1 MPSAGVTELL
11 LEWSQGNKAALNR
24 LMPLVYEELRL
35 VARNHLYREDAGH
48 TLPSTAIVHEA
59 YLRLVNQDR
68 VQWRNRA
75 HFFAVASQMIRR
87 ILVDH
92 ARERDAQKRGSGRP
106 RLELQEAVAMANRRD
121 VDILA
126 LDDALLELERL
137 DAEQAHVVELR
148 FFGGLTIPEAAE
160 AIGASA
166 STVQRHWTTAKA
178 WLFDQ
183 LAHADGAGGRYDA

>member
-1 MPSAGVTELL
+1 MPAAGVTELL
-11 LEWSQGNKAALNR
+11 IEWSQGDKAALNR
-24 LMPLVYEELRL
+24 LMPLVYEELRI
-35 VARNHLYREDAGH
+35 VARNYLWREDAGH
-48 TLPSTAIVHEA
+48 TLPSTAIVHET
-59 YLRLVNQDR
+59 YLRLVDQDR

-92 ARERDAQKRGSGRP
+92 ARERDAQKRGSGVR
-106 RLELQEAVAMANRRD
+106 RLALEEAFAVPERRD
-121 VDILA
+121 IDVVA
-126 LDDALLELERL
+126 LDDALNELARL

-160 AIGASA
+160 AIGSSA

-183 LAHADGAGGRYDA
+183 LARADAAGGIQ

>member
-1 MPSAGVTELL
+1 MPGAGVTELL
-11 LEWSQGNKAALNR
+11 IEWSHGDKAALNR
-24 LMPLVYEELRL
+24 LMPLVYDELRV
-35 VARNHLYREDAGH
+35 VARNHLWREDAGH

-59 YLRLVNQDR
+59 YLRLVDQDR

-75 HFFAVASQMIRR
+75 HFFAVAAQMIRR

-92 ARERDAQKRGSGRP
+92 ARERHAQKRGGTAT
-106 RLELQEAVAMANRRD
+106 RLALDEALLIPHRH
-121 VDILA
+121 DIDLVA
-126 LDDALLELERL
+126 LDDALRELSRM

-148 FFGGLTIPEAAE
+148 FFAGLTIPEAAE
-160 AIGASA
+160 AIGSSA

-183 LAHADGAGGRYDA
+183 LARTGAAGDIR